1 MMATKFKIEVVADRT
16 GKWCGNAAEY
26 DTFDEARREA
36 IDLANR
42 WYLVQ
47 RARVVGFSEE
57 RGVESETVVFG

>member
-1 MMATKFKIEVVADRT
+1 MTKFKVEVVADRT

-26 DTFDEARREA
+26 DTFEAAREA
-36 IDLANR
+36 ALDLAQR

-57 RGVESETVVFG
+57 RGIESETVVFG